1 MNVTVI
7 AYSHIVRKDG
17 IYRTMKL
24 MTWNDIYIVTSTES
38 EKVHV
43 YNCITQQWR
52 EKDMT
57 GWISDMFI
65 TQLKDILANLSIYVN
80 RI

>member
-24 MTWNDIYIVTSTES
+24 MAWNNLYIVTSAES
-38 EKVHV
+38 HKVHV
-43 YNCITQQWR
+43 YNYITQQWR

-65 TQLKDILANLSIYVN
+65 IQLEDILANPSICVN